1 MIANN
6 SSRCA
11 EEKVGHFLVVVM
23 TFAHTTIIVAAHGL
37 RASMTNL
44 YFFWTVK
51 VTYGPNDIFG

>member
-23 TFAHTTIIVAAHGL
+23 AFANTTIIVAAHGL

-44 YFFWTVK
+44 YFFLDSESYLWS
-51 VTYGPNDIFG
+51 